1 MKMTFAPTMLILA
14 AGLSLA
20 ACNKSPKDA
29 QADAV
34 RDTTKAEAA
43 NIEQKADVVENQ
55 GEAVGGV
62 TEDAAAA
69 TADAMRNK
77 ADAVTNTGEMKADA
91 IEDGKMGA
99 VTKTDSGTT
108 TTAPTK

>member
-1 MKMTFAPTMLILA
+1 MKIRFAPTMLVLA

-20 ACNKSPKDA
+20 ACNKSTADH

-43 NIEQKADVVENQ
+43 NIEQKADVVENH
-55 GEAVGGV
+55 GDAMGGV
-62 TEDAAAA
+62 ASDHADA
-69 TADAMRNK
+69 TADAMRDH
-77 ADAVTNTGEMKADA
+77 ADAVKNAGEKKADA

-99 VTKTDSGTT
+99 TTTTNTGVT